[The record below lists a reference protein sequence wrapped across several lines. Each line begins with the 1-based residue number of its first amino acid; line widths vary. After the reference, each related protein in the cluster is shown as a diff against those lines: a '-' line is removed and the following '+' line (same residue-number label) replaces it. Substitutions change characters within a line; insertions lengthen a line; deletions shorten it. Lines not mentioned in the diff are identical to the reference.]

1 MFGGGRER
9 LAARGEGSR
18 GWLLFDLTIFLS
30 PTDNLQVPQLSAIK
44 CMKSY
49 EET

>member
-1 MFGGGRER
+1 MRALPSDVMVWSKTGCGKREQIDADRGGVP
-9 LAARGEGSR
+9 A
-18 GWLLFDLTIFLS
+18 
-30 PTDNLQVPQLSAIK
+30 PQLSAIK